1 MSPTVLKQRPAS
13 TTRKDWTAILDR
25 VEADYPITRAPQW
38 ARLLDNSDVMADIIR
53 DLIVIDRQPA
63 RRGARPLPEYEEG
76 RRRLQALFGEDFS
89 IHPFD
94 VAFSALSCGHS
105 RTQIARRTGIT
116 RTRVHRL
123 LAGERIDLATGERWT
138 VEPTLEEM
146 TAIAAAYGRRPEH
159 FREYRTRLITALVA
173 HHLEAHPERSSLL
186 CQQLAAG
193 QAG

>member
-1 MSPTVLKQRPAS
+1 MTVVEPR
-13 TTRKDWTAILDR
+13 TTRKDWQAILAR
-25 VEADYPITRAPQW
+25 VETAHPVTKAPEW
-38 ARLLDNSDVMADIIR
+38 ARLLDNTDVMAAIIR

-89 IHPFD
+89 VHSF
-94 VAFSALSCGHS
+94 AETFQALTRDHS
-105 RTQIARRTGIT
+105 RTQIARRTGIA

-123 LAGERIDLATGERWT
+123 LTGLRYDATTGETWT
-138 VEPTLEEM
+138 VEPTLEEI
-146 TAIAAAYGRRPEH
+146 TAIAAAYNRRPEH

-173 HHLEAHPERSSLL
+173 HHLDEHPERSSLL
-186 CQQLAAG
+186 VQQLAAG